1 MTDRYDLVVIGAG
14 PAGYTA
20 AIRAAQLG
28 LKVACVDDWRN
39 PAGEPVLG
47 GTCLNAGCIP
57 SKALLETSE
66 LFVQARDH
74 GPAYGLKFKELSLDL
89 AAMLAHKDKVVSELT
104 HGIATLFKANGVTFI
119 PGRGKLLPKNIVE
132 VSGQF
137 CQEQNWTRAARP
149 QGAHQGGGAL
159 KSALQKIKAEHVILA
174 SGSTP
179 VNLKSAPF
187 DGDRIVDSRAA
198 LEFQEVPRRLGIVGA
213 GVIGLELGSVWRRL
227 GAEVV
232 LFETQETFLSM
243 ADAQVARAAL
253 KQFSAQGL
261 DIRLGSRVL
270 ESQVE
275 KNTVAVRY
283 QDKHGMHT
291 ENVDRLIVAVGR
303 RSNTNGLM
311 ADNTGLLLDEWG
323 FVHVDEHCRA
333 NLPGVYAVGDLV
345 RGPMLAHKGMEE
357 GMMVAERIA
366 GRQTTVNYD
375 VVPSVIY
382 TQPEI
387 AWVGKTEQAL
397 KGAGTACRVGVFPFA
412 ANGRAKAMGQAAGF
426 IKILADTHT
435 DRVLGVHLIGPHCSE
450 LIAPAVLA
458 MSFGA
463 SNEDIILTMFA
474 HPTLSEALHEAALAV
489 AGHAI
494 HLAPPR
500 RVKP

>member
-1 MTDRYDLVVIGAG
+1 MTVADRYDLVVIGAG

-28 LKVACVDDWRN
+28 LKVACVDDWHN
-39 PAGEPVLG
+39 SAGEPVLG

-74 GPAYGLKFKELSLDL
+74 GSALGLKFKALGLDL
-89 AAMLAHKDKVVSELT
+89 PAMLAHKDKVVSDLT
-104 HGIATLFKANGVTFI
+104 RGIATLFKANGVTFL
-119 PGRGKLLPKNIVE
+119 PGRGKLLPNNIVE
-132 VSGQF
+132 ISGQSKR
-137 CQEQNWTRAARP
+137 QIE
-149 QGAHQGGGAL
+149 
-159 KSALQKIKAEHVILA
+159 AEHVILA

-187 DGDRIVDSRAA
+187 DGDRIVDSQAA
-198 LEFQEVPRRLGIVGA
+198 LEFKEVPQRLGVIGA

-232 LFETQETFLSM
+232 LLEAQETFLSM
-243 ADAQVARAAL
+243 ADEQIAREAL

-270 ESQVE
+270 ESKIE
-275 KNTVAVRY
+275 KKSVAVRY
-283 QDKHGMHT
+283 QDRNGEHT
-291 ENVDRLIVAVGR
+291 EQVDRLIVAVGR
-303 RSNTNGLM
+303 RPNTVGL
-311 ADNTGLLLDEWG
+311 ATDDNRLLLDEWG
-323 FVHVDEHCRA
+323 FVHVDEHCRT
-333 NLPGVYAVGDLV
+333 NLPKVYAVGDLV

-357 GMMVAERIA
+357 GVMVAERIT
-366 GRQTTVNYD
+366 GRETTVNYD

-387 AWVGKTEQAL
+387 AWVGKTGQAL
-397 KGAGTACRVGVFPFA
+397 KTAGVACRAGVFPFA
-412 ANGRAKAMGQAAGF
+412 ANGRAKAMGQAGGF

-435 DRVLGVHLIGPHCSE
+435 DRVLGVHLIGPNCSE
-450 LIAPAVLA
+450 IVAPAALA

-463 SNEDIILTMFA
+463 SNEDIMLTMFA
-474 HPTLSEALHEAALAV
+474 HPTLSETLHEASLAV
-489 AGHAI
+489 GGHAI
-494 HLAPPR
+494 HMAQPQR
-500 RVKP
+500 AKT